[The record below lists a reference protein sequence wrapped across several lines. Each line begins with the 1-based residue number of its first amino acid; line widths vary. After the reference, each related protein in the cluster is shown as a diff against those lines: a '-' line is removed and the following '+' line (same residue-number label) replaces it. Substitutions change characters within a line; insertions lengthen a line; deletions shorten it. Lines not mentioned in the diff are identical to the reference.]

1 MPATQL
7 APGQTGHRGPAFLP
21 DGRHFLFYAMGSTTV
36 RGIYVGELGT
46 TVVRRLLDADTPAVF
61 APPSH
66 VLYLQHSTLF
76 AHRLDPATITLVGEP
91 MALAEGIA
99 SEAGA
104 GLPAIAASSTGTIV
118 YRTGSAGGQ
127 RQFIW
132 FDRAGKELSRIGTPE
147 AHGPSYG
154 SISPDRRRLAMQR
167 TVDGNTDIW
176 LLDLE
181 RGPSIRFTSD
191 PQAGHRPGMVAWR
204 RPDRVRLAT

>member
-1 MPATQL
+1 
-7 APGQTGHRGPAFLP
+7 
-21 DGRHFLFYAMGSTTV
+21 
-36 RGIYVGELGT
+36 
-46 TVVRRLLDADTPAVF
+46 
-61 APPSH
+61 

-104 GLPAIAASSTGTIV
+104 GLPAVAASSTGTIV
-118 YRTGSAGGQ
+118 YRTGLAGGQ

-154 SISPDRRRLAMQR
+154 SISPERRRLAMQR

-176 LLDLE
+176 PGPREDL
-181 RGPSIRFTSD
+181 RFASRPTPSR
-191 PQAGHRPGMVAWR
+191 HRLGWSPG
-204 RPDRVRLAT
+204 ATGCTPRY

>member
-1 MPATQL
+1 M
-7 APGQTGHRGPAFLP
+7 RW
-21 DGRHFLFYAMGSTTV
+21 
-36 RGIYVGELGT
+36 E
-46 TVVRRLLDADTPAVF
+46 VRRLGASTWVSSARRSSGVCLTRTRQ
-61 APPSH
+61 PSSRH
-66 VLYLQHSTLF
+66 RVTCCICSTSTLF

-154 SISPDRRRLAMQR
+154 SISPNRRRLAMQR
-167 TVDGNTDIW
+167 TGDGNTDIW
-176 LLDLE
+176 VLDLE
-181 RGPSIRFTSD
+181 RGSSIRFTTD
-191 PQAGHRPGMVAWR
+191 PQADIAPVWSPAR